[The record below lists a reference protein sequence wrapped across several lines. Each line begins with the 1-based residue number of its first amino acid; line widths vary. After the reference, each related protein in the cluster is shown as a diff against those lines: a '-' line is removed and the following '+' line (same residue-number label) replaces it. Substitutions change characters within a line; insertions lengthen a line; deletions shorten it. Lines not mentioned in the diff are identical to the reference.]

1 VVVLR
6 FVLRRVIYGLI
17 TLWVIITLTFILMH
31 NLPGDPFANS
41 QKLSPEAKAILYKT
55 YGLDQPVW
63 IQYGSYLKKVAS
75 LDLGVSFFYPTRTVN
90 EIIKQTFPAS
100 LELGMYALIVG
111 VIAGLTLG
119 IIAALNH
126 NKGLDY
132 TAMFT
137 AIIGVAAPAFV
148 IGPLLSYFIGVK
160 LGWLPP
166 ALWKGPE
173 YKILPTI
180 TLSFGMLATMARIMR
195 TSMLDVV
202 SQDYI
207 LTAKSKGLSKVAIT
221 IKHMIRNAILPVI
234 TILGPVTIGIITGT
248 LVVEQVFAV
257 PGMGKYFV
265 TSIYSN
271 DYTVIMGMTIFFS
284 ALLIAALIV
293 TDILYGVVDP
303 RIRLAKGGK

>member
-1 VVVLR
+1 MLR

-55 YGLDQPVW
+55 YGLDQPIW
-63 IQYGSYLKKVAS
+63 IQYGTYLKKVATF
-75 LDLGVSFFYPTRTVN
+75 DLGVSFFYPTRTVN

-100 LELGMYALIVG
+100 LELGLYALIVG
-111 VIAGLTLG
+111 VVAGLTLG

-132 TAMFT
+132 ATMFT
-137 AIIGVAAPAFV
+137 AIIGAAAPAFV

-180 TLSFGMLATMARIMR
+180 TLSFGMMATMARIMR

-221 IKHMIRNAILPVI
+221 LKHMIRNAILPVI

-265 TSIYSN
+265 QSIYSN

-284 ALLIAALIV
+284 ALLILALII